1 MQRIVECVPNFSE
14 GRKRETIAQLVHAI
28 EAVDPARVL
37 DVHIDA
43 DHNRSVITFIAAPET
58 VVDAAVAAVKR
69 ASELIDLRTHA
80 GEHPRFGACDVLPFV
95 PLKNVT
101 MDECVRFAHEAG
113 ERIAN
118 ELKIPVFYYEN
129 VALRPERTKL
139 EDVRRG
145 GYELLREEIGVKAE
159 RAPDAGER
167 KIHESAGAIAVGARE
182 ILIAFNV
189 NLQTDDVR
197 IAKEI
202 ARRVRGSS
210 GGLKHLKALGIMLH
224 ARRTAQVS
232 MNLVAYERT
241 GLLEAY
247 TAVQREAVRLGVE
260 IAGSEIVGLVPR
272 AALPTDN
279 DDVRRL
285 QIENFSP
292 AMVLEDRIGQV
303 TGERRDV

>member
-28 EAVDPARVL
+28 EAVDAARVL
-37 DVHIDA
+37 DVHVDA
-43 DHNRSVITFIAAPET
+43 DHNRSVITFIAAPEM
-58 VVDAAVAAVKR
+58 VVDAAVAGVKR

-101 MDECVRFAHEAG
+101 MDECVALAHETG
-113 ERIAN
+113 ERIAD
-118 ELKIPVFYYEN
+118 ELKIPVFYYERA
-129 VALRPERTKL
+129 ALRAERAKL

-145 GYELLREEIGVKAE
+145 GYELLREQIAVVES
-159 RAPDAGER
+159 RAPDVGER
-167 KIHESAGAIAVGARE
+167 RIHESAGAVAVGARR

-189 NLQTDDVR
+189 NLLTEDVSVAR
-197 IAKEI
+197 EI

-247 TAVQREAVRLGVE
+247 AAVQREAVRLGVE

-272 AALPTDN
+272 AALPPAN
-279 DDVRRL
+279 DDARRL

-292 AMVLEDRIGQV
+292 ATVLENRIEQV
-303 TGERRDV
+303 TSERRAV